1 MLGFVEN
8 FSIIIMDAIWFATHS
23 GLVNDGVNIMK
34 FNNKVVANEDIN
46 GVYGSKMGENWLKI

>member
-1 MLGFVEN
+1 VLGFVEN

-34 FNNKVVANEDIN
+34 FNNKVVAIENIN
-46 GVYGSKMGENWLKI
+46 GVLGSRMGKND